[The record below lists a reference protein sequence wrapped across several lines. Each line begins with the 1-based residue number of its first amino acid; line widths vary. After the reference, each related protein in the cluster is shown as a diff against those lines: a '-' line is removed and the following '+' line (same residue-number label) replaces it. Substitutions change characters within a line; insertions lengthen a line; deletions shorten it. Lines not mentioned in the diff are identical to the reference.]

1 MNCLPQNSAS
11 FRAAKPVKTRRT
23 GLEENEALEFADL
36 YRELNQKIKGI
47 NIMKKNNDIKNEIL
61 QLAEVQ
67 KLDVERFDLRSQIED
82 FPEKIRDMD
91 ELLKTKKSEAET
103 IHDELKR
110 IQVLKNDKE
119 TEMGI
124 KEEKIN
130 KHQTD
135 LYQIKNNKEYTAL
148 EREIKS
154 IKADISLLEEEI
166 INYLDKIE
174 EARIQGEKKK
184 KEFEAEQE
192 KIELEKT
199 EIAAEEKRFSARLS
213 KLDEERSSLAEKIA
227 PSIIEVY
234 ERILKNRG
242 RIALAKVNGNFCGA
256 CNMQLRPQIVNDAK
270 LQKNIVSCEN
280 CGRMLYVEN

>member
-1 MNCLPQNSAS
+1 
-11 FRAAKPVKTRRT
+11 
-23 GLEENEALEFADL
+23 
-36 YRELNQKIKGI
+36 
-47 NIMKKNNDIKNEIL
+47 MKQNNDIKNEIL
-61 QLAEVQ
+61 QLSEVQ
-67 KLDVERFDLRSQIED
+67 KLDAERFDLRVQLDD
-82 FPEKIRDMD
+82 FPEKLRDMD
-91 ELLKTKKSEAET
+91 EVLKTKKNEAET
-103 IHDELKR
+103 INDELKK
-110 IQVLKNDKE
+110 IQVLKNEKE

-130 KHQTD
+130 KHQTE

-154 IKADISLLEEEI
+154 IKADISLLEEDI

-184 KEFEAEQE
+184 KDFETEQE
-192 KIELEKT
+192 KIEREKT
-199 EIAAEEKRFSARLS
+199 DISAEEKKLSDRLS
-213 KLDEERSSLAEKIA
+213 KLDEERSRLVEKIA
-227 PSIIEVY
+227 PSIVEVY

-270 LQKNIVSCEN
+270 LQRNIVSCEN
-280 CGRMLYVEN
+280 CGRMLYAEN

>member
-1 MNCLPQNSAS
+1 M
-11 FRAAKPVKTRRT
+11 K
-23 GLEENEALEFADL
+23 
-36 YRELNQKIKGI
+36 QK
-47 NIMKKNNDIKNEIL
+47 NDIKNEIL
-61 QLAEVQ
+61 QLAKVQ
-67 KLDVERFDLRSQIED
+67 KLDAERFDLRAQIED
-82 FPEKIRDMD
+82 FPERLRDMD
-91 ELLKTKKSEAET
+91 ELLKTKKCEAEN
-103 IHDELKR
+103 ISDELKK
-110 IQVLKNDKE
+110 IQVLKNEKE
-119 TEMGI
+119 TEMSM

-130 KHQTD
+130 KHQTE
-135 LYQIKNNKEYTAL
+135 LFQIKNNKEYAAL

-174 EARIQGEKKK
+174 EARIQSEKKR
-184 KEFEAEQE
+184 EDFETEQE
-192 KIELEKT
+192 KIEREKT
-199 EIAAEEKRFSARLS
+199 EISAEEKRLSARLS
-213 KLDEERSSLAEKIA
+213 KLDEERSSLIEKIA
-227 PSIIEVY
+227 PPIIEVY